1 VLLFVSAAYAEQMYV
16 PVFYASYP
24 LAFVTLEE
32 QKGLLE
38 SSSIRVKATEFIR
51 KNPGDFDVQVREDEP
66 LPEVLERIVP
76 IMARSSILPELML
89 VVVVK
94 VESINRFSLRT
105 RRPLKDQFEDTPVT
119 VSPGDIVL
127 LTPRD

>member
-1 VLLFVSAAYAEQMYV
+1 MCV

-32 QKGLLE
+32 RKDLLE
-38 SSSIRVKATEFIR
+38 SSSIRVKTTAFLR
-51 KNPGDFDVQVREDEP
+51 KNPDDFDVQVREGEP

-76 IMARSSILPELML
+76 IVARSSIVPELML

-94 VESINRFSLRT
+94 VESIHRFSLRA
-105 RRPLKDQFEDTPVT
+105 RRPLKDQFEDAPPT
-119 VSPGDIVL
+119 VSSGDIVL